1 MISKFSV
8 PMHPAKLAV
17 GRAILRS
24 VNDSAKRQLVQIE
37 ALKGEVKDN
46 VERVQEYGF
55 TSVPLPGA
63 QAVFVCVGGNR
74 DHPVVIAADDPRHR
88 VKGLKSGEV
97 AIYTDEGDTIL
108 LKRGN
113 EIEITTTKLTV
124 KAAEAVRMETPILE
138 VTGHIIDQAG
148 SGGFSMAAMRSIYN
162 GHTHTET
169 QGTTNPPN
177 EQMS

>member
-1 MISKFSV
+1 
-8 PMHPAKLAV
+8 
-17 GRAILRS
+17 
-24 VNDSAKRQLVQIE
+24 
-37 ALKGEVKDN
+37 
-46 VERVQEYGF
+46 
-55 TSVPLPGA
+55 
-63 QAVFVCVGGNR
+63 
-74 DHPVVIAADDPRHR
+74 
-88 VKGLKSGEV
+88 
-97 AIYTDEGDTIL
+97 
-108 LKRGN
+108 
-113 EIEITTTKLTV
+113 V